1 MSHYDGKEFEK
12 ILLEAQA
19 NMMKGIP
26 SIEAEESPAL
36 PLAATGE
43 QAHIQNLVDSPSTGT
58 TLALTYYT
66 GTFYTFYYTGSKLF
80 LHNLNDLYDRRA
92 PV

>member
-26 SIEAEESPAL
+26 SLEAEENPAL
-36 PLAATGE
+36 PLAASGE
-43 QAHIQNLVDSPSTGT
+43 HANIQNLVESPSGT
-58 TLALTYYT
+58 TLALTYNRNIS
-66 GTFYTFYYTGSKLF
+66 TFYMFFYI
-80 LHNLNDLYDRRA
+80 
-92 PV
+92 